1 MVDIMKQLMIRHDKN
16 FDCYDDII
24 HKAVEENFFYNI
36 IHKPYFNKLNRE
48 IILNLNVYNSLRFN
62 LYKIKK

>member
-1 MVDIMKQLMIRHDKN
+1 MRLRDNIYNVRIL
-16 FDCYDDII
+16 CDDII